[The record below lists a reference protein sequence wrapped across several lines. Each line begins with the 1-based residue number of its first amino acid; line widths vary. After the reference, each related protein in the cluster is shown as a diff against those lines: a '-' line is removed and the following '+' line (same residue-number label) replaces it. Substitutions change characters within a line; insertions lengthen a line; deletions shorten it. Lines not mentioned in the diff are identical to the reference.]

1 MNEQNQH
8 KLSKEEFAK
17 MMSEKRQSLFNMAND
32 QVEIAVES
40 GDNFLTYLNLKSL
53 LDYTVTNTLLVMAQ
67 NPKAT
72 QLKDISH
79 WREDNKYI
87 RKGQKGIQILEP
99 SEYTRKDGTPG
110 ITYNPKYVF
119 DISQLQGKDN
129 HVSPPEYSPN
139 EILSAVIYRNEI
151 LPEVIKEDMKI
162 PERVYY
168 DPESQKILVK
178 DGLDLKV
185 MINGIIREYCF
196 IEYMSQ
202 GMTRDEC
209 SFQAECSAYMISKK
223 YGVGDYNTMFLSS
236 CNEHFFSMNPKD
248 IKEDLENI
256 SRVTNNV
263 STNIKYGL
271 YAQQEQSK
279 QKEKQT
285 GEHER

>member
-1 MNEQNQH
+1 MSEQKQY
-8 KLSKEEFAK
+8 KYSKEEFAK
-17 MMSEKRQSLFNMAND
+17 MMSERRQSLFNMAND
-32 QVEIAVES
+32 QVEKAVES
-40 GDNFLTYLNLKSL
+40 ADNFLVYLNLKSQF
-53 LDYTVTNTLLVMAQ
+53 DYTVTNTLLVMAQ

-99 SEYTRKDGTPG
+99 SEFTRTDGTPG
-110 ITYNPKYVF
+110 VTYNPKYVF

-129 HVSPPEYSPN
+129 HVSPPEYNYN
-139 EILSAVIYRNEI
+139 EILSAVMYRNEI

-168 DPESQKILVK
+168 DSESQKILVK
-178 DGLDLKV
+178 DGLDPKV
-185 MINGIIREYCF
+185 MINGIIREYCY
-196 IEYMSQ
+196 IEYMNQ
-202 GMTRDEC
+202 DMTREEC

-223 YGVGDYNTMFLSS
+223 YGIGDYNTMFLSS
-236 CNEHFFSMNPKD
+236 CNENFFSMNPKEV
-248 IKEDLENI
+248 KQELENI
-256 SRVTNNV
+256 SRVTDSV

-279 QKEKQT
+279 QKEKET